1 MLQACW
7 QISCNL
13 PASRLRVACS
23 LLAPAKRS
31 MLEKGCANQGN
42 FVLIDLLDHGHDVR
56 RLALPKSTTPLH
68 CMAISAGYEQ
78 RKNEV
83 YSWDGLE
90 RGTAPF
96 LVVQHTLVGE
106 GRLDF
111 GGVRHRLV
119 PGQTMV
125 LSMPHA
131 HRYWLERGG
140 HWEYFWMV
148 LNGREAL
155 RLARELIDARGPVV
169 SLPEAV
175 IDRMAGA
182 CLTLIEKADITP
194 GEASAAAYAA
204 MAALHDGVFGASAVP
219 EVGLSTALARVVAH
233 VEANLGLPLQV
244 ERLAAIAEMS
254 RGHFVRQFG
263 AAVGIAP
270 SDFVLERRLER
281 IERLLLAT
289 DMSVVAIA
297 KATGFADGNYLG
309 KAFRRKRGVAP
320 LEFRAAGRLAA
331 GT

>member
-1 MLQACW
+1 MLQ
-7 QISCNL
+7 Q
-13 PASRLRVACS
+13 
-23 LLAPAKRS
+23 
-31 MLEKGCANQGN
+31 
-42 FVLIDLLDHGHDVR
+42 LIDHGHNLR
-56 RLALPKSTTPLH
+56 RLALPRSATPLH

-78 RKNEV
+78 RLNEV
-83 YSWDGLE
+83 YSWDGLQ

-96 LVVQHTLVGE
+96 LVIQHTLVGE

-111 GGVRHRLV
+111 AGTRYRLT

-125 LSMPHA
+125 LSLPHA

-155 RLARELIDARGPVV
+155 RLAREIIDAAGPVV
-169 SLPEAV
+169 SLPEAIV
-175 IDRMAGA
+175 DRIADA
-182 CLTLIEKADITP
+182 CHTLIQRSDITP
-194 GEASAAAYAA
+194 GEASTAAYAA
-204 MAALHDGVFGASAVP
+204 MAALHDGVFSAAARP
-219 EVGLSTALARVVAH
+219 ESPLPAAINRVIAH
-233 VEANLGLPLQV
+233 VEANLAGSLQV
-244 ERLAAIAEMS
+244 ERLAGIAEMS

-263 AAVGIAP
+263 ATTGIPP
-270 SDFVLERRLER
+270 SDFVLERRIER

-297 KATGFADGNYLG
+297 RATGFADANYLA

-320 LEFRAAGRLAA
+320 LEFREQGRLAA

>member
-1 MLQACW
+1 ML
-7 QISCNL
+7 S
-13 PASRLRVACS
+13 
-23 LLAPAKRS
+23 
-31 MLEKGCANQGN
+31 
-42 FVLIDLLDHGHDVR
+42 DLLNHGHDVR
-56 RLALPKSTTPLH
+56 VLTLPKSATPLH

-78 RKNEV
+78 RMNEV
-83 YSWDGLE
+83 YSWDGLQ

-96 LVVQHTLVGE
+96 LVIQHTIVGE

-111 GGVRHRLV
+111 AGVQHRLV

-155 RLARELIDARGPVV
+155 RLARELIDATGPVMR
-169 SLPEAV
+169 LPADV
-175 IDRMAGA
+175 LDRIANA
-182 CLTLIEKADITP
+182 CLTLIEQADITP
-194 GEASAAAYAA
+194 GEVSTAAYAA
-204 MAALHDGVFGASAVP
+204 MAALHDGVFGTSAAP
-219 EVGLSTALARVVAH
+219 EPRLPAAIARVMTH
-233 VEANLGLPLQV
+233 VETNLGQPLQV
-244 ERLAAIAEMS
+244 ERLARLAEMS
-254 RGHFVRQFG
+254 RGHFVRQFS
-263 AAVGIAP
+263 AAVGTPP
-270 SDFVLERRLER
+270 SDFVLERRIER

-297 KATGFADGNYLG
+297 RATGFADANYLA

-320 LEFRAAGRLAA
+320 LEFRASARLAA

>member
-1 MLQACW
+1 ML
-7 QISCNL
+7 
-13 PASRLRVACS
+13 SRL
-23 LLAPAKRS
+23 
-31 MLEKGCANQGN
+31 
-42 FVLIDLLDHGHDVR
+42 IDHGHDLRV
-56 RLALPKSTTPLH
+56 LSLPRSAVPLH

-78 RKNEV
+78 RQNEV
-83 YSWDGLE
+83 YSWDGMQ

-111 GGVRHRLV
+111 AGIHHRLT

-125 LSMPHA
+125 LSLPHA

-140 HWEYFWMV
+140 HWDYFWMV

-155 RLARELIDARGPVV
+155 RLAREIIDAAGPVV
-169 SLPEAV
+169 ALPSPV
-175 IDRMAGA
+175 VDRMADA
-182 CLTLIEKADITP
+182 CLTLIERSEITP

-204 MAALHDGVFGASAVP
+204 MAALHDGVFGTAAAP
-219 EVGLSTALARVVAH
+219 EARLAPAIARVMAH
-233 VEANLGLPLQV
+233 VETNLAQPLQV
-244 ERLAAIAEMS
+244 DRLAAIAEMS
-254 RGHFVRQFG
+254 RGHFVRQFS
-263 AAVGIAP
+263 AATGMAP
-270 SDFVLERRLER
+270 SDFVLDRRVER

-297 KATGFADGNYLG
+297 RATGFADANYLA

-320 LEFRAAGRLAA
+320 LEFRASARRAA

>member
-1 MLQACW
+1 MIA
-7 QISCNL
+7 
-13 PASRLRVACS
+13 
-23 LLAPAKRS
+23 
-31 MLEKGCANQGN
+31 GN
-42 FVLIDLLDHGHDVR
+42 FVLSQLIDYGHRVR
-56 RLALPKSTTPLH
+56 RLTLPKSTVPLH

-78 RKNEV
+78 RRNEV
-83 YSWDGLE
+83 YSWDGLQ
-90 RGTAPF
+90 RGSAPF
-96 LVVQHTLVGE
+96 LVIQHTIVGE

-111 GGVRHRLV
+111 AGVRHRLT

-155 RLARELIDARGPVV
+155 RLAREIIDATGPVV
-169 SLPEAV
+169 TLQGPV
-175 IDRMAGA
+175 IDRLAGA
-182 CLTLIEKADITP
+182 CLALIDRPDITP
-194 GEASAAAYAA
+194 GEASSSAYAS
-204 MAALHDGVFGASAVP
+204 MAALHDGVFGADTAP
-219 EVGLSTALARVVAH
+219 ERALPPAMARVVAH
-233 VEANLGLPLQV
+233 VEANLTGSLQV

-254 RGHFVRQFG
+254 RGHFVRQF
-263 AAVGIAP
+263 AAAIGMAP

-297 KATGFADGNYLG
+297 EATGFADANYLG
-309 KAFRRKRGVAP
+309 KAFRRRRGVAP
-320 LEFRAAGRLAA
+320 LEYRATRRLAE

>member
-1 MLQACW
+1 
-7 QISCNL
+7 
-13 PASRLRVACS
+13 
-23 LLAPAKRS
+23 
-31 MLEKGCANQGN
+31 MLEKACAIAGN
-42 FVLIDLLDHGHDVR
+42 FVLTKLIDHGHDLRV
-56 RLALPKSTTPLH
+56 LALPRSAVPLH

-78 RKNEV
+78 RHNEV
-83 YSWDGLE
+83 YSWDGMQ

-111 GGVRHRLV
+111 AGIHHRLT

-125 LSMPHA
+125 LSLPHA

-155 RLARELIDARGPVV
+155 RLAREVIDATGPVV
-169 SLPEAV
+169 ALPQPV
-175 IDRMAGA
+175 IDRMADA
-182 CLTLIEKADITP
+182 CLTLIERSEITP

-204 MAALHDGVFGASAVP
+204 MAALHDGVFGTTAAP
-219 EVGLSTALARVVAH
+219 EARLPPAIARVMAH
-233 VEANLGLPLQV
+233 VETNLAKPLQV
-244 ERLAAIAEMS
+244 DRLAAIAEMS
-254 RGHFVRQFG
+254 RGHFVRQFS
-263 AAVGIAP
+263 AATGIAP
-270 SDFVLERRLER
+270 SDFVLERRVER

-297 KATGFADGNYLG
+297 RATGFADANYLA

-320 LEFRAAGRLAA
+320 LEFRASARLAA